1 MFSLALSFYSVCLGT
16 IIALAC
22 LKIRT
27 QYTLHRVALETS
39 VIQLVFYRSVIL
51 SLLFSLFL
59 VWGGEGYK
67 KDHLY
72 SFNSFPYKPLRLCT
86 P

>member
-1 MFSLALSFYSVCLGT
+1 MKSLDWLNFNNSVFHIDGYMFSLALSFYSVCLGT

-27 QYTLHRVALETS
+27 RYTLHRVALETS

-51 SLLFSLFL
+51 SLLFSFF
-59 VWGGEGYK
+59 WQRGGGG
-67 KDHLY
+67 L
-72 SFNSFPYKPLRLCT
+72 
-86 P
+86 